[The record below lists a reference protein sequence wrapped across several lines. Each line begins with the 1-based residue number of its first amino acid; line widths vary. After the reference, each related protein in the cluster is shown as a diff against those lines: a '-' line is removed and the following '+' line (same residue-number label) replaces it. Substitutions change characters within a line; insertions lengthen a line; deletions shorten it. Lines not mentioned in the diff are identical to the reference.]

1 MATKN
6 KKNTNDKINKV
17 KSKVQLDEKLDIV
30 ENSVN
35 EQENID
41 NSVTEPDDISLNEI
55 EETIKQLDLTVNVPD
70 DMEIETPSLTEIEKI
85 VEEIEKIDKSKKD
98 FNEKFDEVQTN
109 EETENLIKTEIE
121 KTEQLKEDVQKIIK
135 KLPKRNFTTNSWN
148 GMYYGY

>member
-55 EETIKQLDLTVNVPD
+55 EETIKQLDLTVDVPD

-109 EETENLIKTEIE
+109 EEAENLIKTEIE

>member
-6 KKNTNDKINKV
+6 KKNTNAKINKV

-41 NSVTEPDDISLNEI
+41 NSLTEPDDISLNEI
-55 EETIKQLDLTVNVPD
+55 EETIKQLDLTVDVPD

-85 VEEIEKIDKSKKD
+85 VEEIEKIDESKKD
-98 FNEKFDEVQTN
+98 FNEKFDDVQTN
-109 EETENLIKTEIE
+109 EEAENLIKTEIE